1 MSGLESTSGPLR
13 CQLDSTAQAT
23 AIAHPNI
30 ALVKYWGKRDEER
43 NVPAVGSISITLDTL
58 STETTVAF
66 DGALE
71 CDQFELDGRPA
82 PDRTERVVRCLD
94 LFRSRVTD
102 AGCARVT
109 SRNSFPTGAGLASSA
124 SGFAALVVAVDH
136 ALGTELSHTEL
147 ADLARQC
154 SGSAARS
161 LFGGFVELGF
171 VPGTDRRETTTTQLL
186 GAEDWPLAVAVAIVS
201 AAEKPVGSTAGM
213 RLTART
219 SPYYPAWVTG
229 ADRDLDDA
237 RSAIER
243 RDFEA
248 LAAVAELSCLKMH
261 AVALAAR
268 PGLLYWHG
276 ATVDCLHRIREL
288 RRQGTPVFFT
298 VDAGPQVKAI
308 CMPEVLDR
316 VRAELAQVPGVES
329 LLCAGLGDG
338 ARVLSE

>member
-1 MSGLESTSGPLR
+1 MRRTT
-13 CQLDSTAQAT
+13 DAT

-30 ALVKYWGKRDEER
+30 ALVKYWGKRDVAR
-43 NVPAVGSISITLDTL
+43 NLPAVGSISITLDTL
-58 STETTVAF
+58 STTTTVAF
-66 DGALE
+66 DGALDG
-71 CDQFELDGRPA
+71 DQFELDGRPA
-82 PDRTERVVRCLD
+82 PDRAGRVVRCLD
-94 LFRSRVTD
+94 LFRDRVTD

-136 ALGTELSHTEL
+136 ALGTGLSRTEL

-171 VPGTDRRETTTTQLL
+171 VAGSDRSETTTTQLL

-213 RLTART
+213 QLTART
-219 SPYYPAWVTG
+219 SPYYPAWVAG

-243 RDFEA
+243 RDFEE
-248 LAAVAELSCLKMH
+248 LAAVAESSCLKMH

-276 ATVDCLHRIREL
+276 ATVECLHRIREL
-288 RRQGTPVFFT
+288 RRHGVPVFFT
-298 VDAGPQVKAI
+298 VDAGPQVKAVCI
-308 CMPEVLDR
+308 PEALHR
-316 VRAELAQVPGVES
+316 VTSELAQVPGVES

-338 ARVLSE
+338 ARVLTE